1 MRIFV
6 LDDADLRTGTD
17 CFGYR
22 DTDGDPFAGD
32 YDRDG
37 RVETEASGGSL
48 NIDWDVGDVTITS
61 ITAYQK
67 VERLQSE
74 DTEAGPFPLI
84 QPTFGAE
91 TKTFTQELRAA
102 GGSDA
107 FRWLAGAFYF
117 DNEVDGHYLLDL
129 TDLGF
134 VFFDAVYTQNSESLA
149 GFGQVEFDLSDR
161 FTFIAGLR
169 YATEEKDL
177 DYLNVDESGFLHRR
191 RRLAD
196 QCRVRLRRIH
206 RRRPRGA

>member
-1 MRIFV
+1 MPLGLNETTGAIDCNADLV

-32 YDRDG
+32 FDRDG

-74 DTEAGPFPLI
+74 DTDAGPFPLI

-107 FRWLAGAFYF
+107 FRWLVGAFSLQA
-117 DNEVDGHYLLDL
+117 VGILLGALPPRPDQPRIRVL
-129 TDLGF
+129 
-134 VFFDAVYTQNSESLA
+134 
-149 GFGQVEFDLSDR
+149 
-161 FTFIAGLR
+161 
-169 YATEEKDL
+169 
-177 DYLNVDESGFLHRR
+177 R
-191 RRLAD
+191 RRLRAE
-196 QCRVRLRRIH
+196 QRVAGRVRPGRV
-206 RRRPRGA
+206 

>member
-1 MRIFV
+1 MRTARACRSDRTRQTEAIDCNADLV

-22 DTDGDPFAGD
+22 DTDGDPFEGD

-74 DTEAGPFPLI
+74 DTEASPAPLI

-91 TKTFTQELRAA
+91 TDDFH
-102 GGSDA
+102 
-107 FRWLAGAFYF
+107 AGAAR
-117 DNEVDGHYLLDL
+117 G
-129 TDLGF
+129 
-134 VFFDAVYTQNSESLA
+134 
-149 GFGQVEFDLSDR
+149 R
-161 FTFIAGLR
+161 R
-169 YATEEKDL
+169 
-177 DYLNVDESGFLHRR
+177 HRR
-191 RRLAD
+191 VPAGWSAASTSTTTSMVTT
-196 QCRVRLRRIH
+196 CST
-206 RRRPRGA
+206 

>member
-1 MRIFV
+1 MPDLV

-22 DTDGDPFAGD
+22 TRTATRLQATTTGMG
-32 YDRDG
+32 
-37 RVETEASGGSL
+37 ASGRGLRRSL

-117 DNEVDGHYLLDL
+117 DNQVDGHYLLDL
-129 TDLGF
+129 TGLGF

-149 GFGQVEFDLSDR
+149 GPWAEFDLSDR
-161 FTFIAGLR
+161 FTFI
-169 YATEEKDL
+169 
-177 DYLNVDESGFLHRR
+177 
-191 RRLAD
+191 
-196 QCRVRLRRIH
+196 
-206 RRRPRGA
+206 RG